1 MGGKS
6 PRVSHITGLQCVL
19 SGNQVV
25 RIGDAVPVSLKGN
38 HIHGNVYVETGE
50 IQLDLRRKVYCF
62 MAIDFN
68 EKKGQFCP
76 FFVHV
81 IYKHKN
87 YNLLIYF
94 DIISDIILQD
104 LKEVKK

>member
-1 MGGKS
+1 MNQLEGKS

-38 HIHGNVYVETGE
+38 HIHGNVYGETGE

-68 EKKGQFCP
+68 RKIRTVLS
-76 FFVHV
+76 FFVA
-81 IYKHKN
+81 Y
-87 YNLLIYF
+87 
-94 DIISDIILQD
+94 
-104 LKEVKK
+104 